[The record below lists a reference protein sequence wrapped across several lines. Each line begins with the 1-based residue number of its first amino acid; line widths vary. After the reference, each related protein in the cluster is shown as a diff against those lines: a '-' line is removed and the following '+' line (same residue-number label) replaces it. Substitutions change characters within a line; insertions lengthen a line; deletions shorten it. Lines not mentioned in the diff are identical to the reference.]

1 MLGLGKPDDFRGD
14 PYGWLTNQM
23 SHVLC
28 GIAGAWLVGL
38 AGASP
43 LAALAVV
50 TCASA
55 AVETV
60 HLHRGGRL
68 GDTLADVLYVVAGAV
83 WQATGGSL
91 WLLGFGALGLV
102 LGVRSRLAERQ
113 TDAQTGD
120 R

>member
-1 MLGLGKPDDFRGD
+1 MLELGRPDDFRGD

-23 SHVLC
+23 SHVLV
-28 GIAGAWLVGL
+28 GITGAWLLMKLGCPPWCAV
-38 AGASP
+38 AA
-43 LAALAVV
+43 AALV
-50 TCASA
+50 SA
-55 AVETV
+55 TVEAV

-68 GDTLADVLYVVAGAV
+68 GDTLADVAFVVSGAV
-83 WQATGGSL
+83 WHLEPGVPLFLLIA
-91 WLLGFGALGLV
+91 LGFV